1 MKGRCYMSMLSKDAK
16 KYIADSLENYVDL
29 MDTCILR
36 SINDEEK
43 FNKACKKVKKVIKHL
58 RKGKEDDFRLEVLD
72 EHRDEIE
79 EGARTYRHG

>member
-1 MKGRCYMSMLSKDAK
+1 MAMLSREAK
-16 KYIADSLENYVDL
+16 NYIADSLDNYVTI

-43 FNKACKKVKKVIKHL
+43 FNKACKKVRKLIKQL
-58 RKGKEDDFRLEVLD
+58 RKGKEDAFRLEVLD

-79 EGARTYRHG
+79 EAARTYNHG